1 MLRRSF
7 VLTSA
12 GAALAWSAGSVR
24 AASDLVLG
32 QSAPLTGP
40 LSPPVLAFN
49 AGAQLAFDTLNAR
62 GGVAGRRLRWITA
75 DDNYRARSLYDKIAE
90 RTKWVTYDIKL

>member
-75 DDNYRARSLYDKIAE
+75 DDRGDPARHDFANCARPISSRKAAS
-90 RTKWVTYDIKL
+90 